1 MSVTNSAS
9 KITFTLT
16 GYIGEYFDFSFK
28 FYRKEDII
36 VKISADDG
44 VTESALI
51 LDYDYQIT
59 PVQDNYPDGARVV
72 LLKAQTPGIIA
83 VSRYMVFEQLMSLPM
98 SGPLN
103 TAALENQLDKIVMLC
118 QQLNEQIGRGISF
131 SMTYNGALTSEA
143 MLENIQ
149 AASTS
154 AADAV
159 AVLAQIQVVLDA
171 AETARDEAILAA
183 QNASMASSVPL
194 EASAAQVAAGIADT
208 ELVRY
213 YVSPEALIS
222 AINNLIQIPLV
233 SQYLLLGI
241 PSETGNRGLKINNS
255 DTNKPE
261 LRYNDF
267 ANSWEF
273 SNDGVVF
280 LPIGSSSASA
290 GASSYTA
297 AGHTDN
303 YYTVSIASLTLSSGL
318 FIRIVPDISGLVKIK
333 INGGSAINI
342 FGGSPIQAGYCYD
355 LYYDSANSCFIAWRK
370 AQVIG
375 PASANDYSKKWDSY
389 GNIIS
394 ATAEVNRTASAYSLF
409 GNISSQNN
417 PYNTL
422 VGGGP
427 NMVLLPNGNVYCVPY
442 FGTEA
447 KILLVAG
454 DDSPPYSVATSGA
467 ITAFPALTTLAKYS
481 CGLLLRS
488 GKVLLIPCV
497 WDYAWAIPKV
507 TGLTQLKLKL
517 YDYTDD
523 SYVNLNSAIATG
535 AVGNVFNGGAVEL
548 PSGKVLITPQ
558 FAGTTCYLLDP
569 VADTVTTVPGLMDV
583 STSKSSPILAPN
595 GRVYVFTSTVNYY
608 EYNPDTNCVSKLT
621 GNTIIAG
628 RSGTTML
635 ANGMIWPGNGGDAT
649 PDALFNAWDKSF
661 AYLGDKIN
669 ISVMTSSC
677 LLPDGRIFI
686 AGLPVNARIYDPYT
700 DAVIIPS
707 NTATPPVPLPLGTAV
722 DTAPSSIWTIG
733 RHCLLL
739 PNGKILV
746 STYNGTNWFIFSN
759 TITQTNFPNGVLMSG
774 ILNKR

>member
-1 MSVTNSAS
+1 MSVTASAS
-9 KITFTLT
+9 KITFVMS

-28 FYRKEDII
+28 FYRKDDILAK
-36 VKISADDG
+36 VSADQG
-44 VTESALI
+44 VTEHALI

-59 PVQDNYPDGARVV
+59 PVQNDYPAGARLV
-72 LLKAQTPGIIA
+72 LLRTQTAGIIA
-83 VSRYMVFEQLMSLPM
+83 ISRYMVFEQPISLPL
-98 SGPLN
+98 SGELN
-103 TAALENQLDKIVMLC
+103 TESLEKQLDKIVMLC
-118 QQLNEQIGRGISF
+118 QQLNENIGRGISF
-131 SMTYNGALTSEA
+131 SMTYDGAVTAAALLA
-143 MLENIQ
+143 NIQ

-154 AADAV
+154 ADAAI
-159 AVLAQIQVVLDA
+159 AVLAQITAVYDA
-171 AETARDEAILAA
+171 AVVARDAAILAA

-194 EASAAQVAAGIADT
+194 EASAAQVAAAIADT
-208 ELVRY
+208 ESVRY
-213 YVSPEALIS
+213 YVSPEALMS
-222 AINNLIQIPLV
+222 AINNLIKIPLAAK
-233 SQYLLLGI
+233 YLLLGV
-241 PSETGNRGLKINNS
+241 SADTGNRGIKVNNA
-255 DTNKPE
+255 DTSKPE
-261 LRYNDF
+261 IRYNDS

-273 SNDGVVF
+273 SNEGVVF

-297 AGHTDN
+297 AGHADD
-303 YYTVSIASLTLSSGL
+303 YYTASIADLTLSSGL

-333 INGGSAINI
+333 INDGEAINI
-342 FGGSPIQAGYCYD
+342 YSGSPIQAGYCYD
-355 LYYDSANSCFIAWRK
+355 LYYDSTNACFIAWRK

-375 PASANDYSKKWDSY
+375 PASATDYSKNWDSY

-394 ATAEVNRTASAYSLF
+394 AIAALNRAASAYSLF

-417 PYNTL
+417 PYGTL

-442 FGTEA
+442 FGTDA
-447 KILLVAG
+447 KILVVAG
-454 DDSPPYSVATSGA
+454 DDSPPYSVLSSGA
-467 ITAFPALTTLAKYS
+467 ITAFPELTTLAKYS
-481 CGLLLRS
+481 CGLLLKS

-497 WDYAWAIPKV
+497 WDYAWATPKV

-517 YDYTDD
+517 YDYTND
-523 SYVNLNSAIATG
+523 SYTNLNSAIATG

-558 FAGTTCYLLDP
+558 YAGATCYLLDP
-569 VADTVTTVPGLMDV
+569 VNDTVVTVPGLMDV
-583 STSKSSPILAPN
+583 STYKSSPILAPN

-635 ANGMIWPGNGGDAT
+635 ANGMIWPGNGGDTT

-677 LLPDGRIFI
+677 LLPDGRVFI

-759 TITQTNFPNGVLMSG
+759 TIAQTNFPAGVLMSG